1 LRVQRKLIDGTT
13 YIIIEEE
20 DDTYPIFRIENL
32 TDDIAVWFVQKD
44 TNFDTEACML
54 APNTITPYAYSDT
67 SHQTPYLQLFFTKS
81 MDSQGLDLDRTIT
94 HLVSFETLGTRQ
106 SLEFISNG
114 KDIPLH
120 VTVKTDGCTRI
131 IRVGDKSGPIEE
143 RALAEIRD
151 ASIKRSRSSKQ
162 VKQNSSSEA
171 ESKEEEAKNQKVAYS
186 MMVKVN
192 EILVSF
198 VAKITEREENMMR
211 SMRKEIATFTVQ
223 DINYKKLYNT
233 EENLE
238 DIEFSI
244 MMIQIDN

>member
-1 LRVQRKLIDGTT
+1 
-13 YIIIEEE
+13 
-20 DDTYPIFRIENL
+20 
-32 TDDIAVWFVQKD
+32 
-44 TNFDTEACML
+44 M
-54 APNTITPYAYSDT
+54 
-67 SHQTPYLQLFFTKS
+67 
-81 MDSQGLDLDRTIT
+81 
-94 HLVSFETLGTRQ
+94 
-106 SLEFISNG
+106 
-114 KDIPLH
+114 H

-131 IRVGDKSGPIEE
+131 IRVGNKPGPIEE
-143 RALAEIRD
+143 RTLAEIRD
-151 ASIKRSRSSKQ
+151 ASIKRYRSSKQ
-162 VKQNSSSEA
+162 VKPNSTEA
-171 ESKEEEAKNQKVAYS
+171 ENKEEEEAKNQKVAYS

>member
-1 LRVQRKLIDGTT
+1 
-13 YIIIEEE
+13 
-20 DDTYPIFRIENL
+20 
-32 TDDIAVWFVQKD
+32 
-44 TNFDTEACML
+44 M
-54 APNTITPYAYSDT
+54 
-67 SHQTPYLQLFFTKS
+67 
-81 MDSQGLDLDRTIT
+81 
-94 HLVSFETLGTRQ
+94 
-106 SLEFISNG
+106 
-114 KDIPLH
+114 H

-244 MMIQIDN
+244 MMIQTDN

>member
-1 LRVQRKLIDGTT
+1 VLI
-13 YIIIEEE
+13 
-20 DDTYPIFRIENL
+20 
-32 TDDIAVWFVQKD
+32 
-44 TNFDTEACML
+44 
-54 APNTITPYAYSDT
+54 
-67 SHQTPYLQLFFTKS
+67 
-81 MDSQGLDLDRTIT
+81 
-94 HLVSFETLGTRQ
+94 
-106 SLEFISNG
+106 
-114 KDIPLH
+114 H

-131 IRVGDKSGPIEE
+131 IRIGNKPSAIEE
-143 RALAEIRD
+143 RTLADIRD
-151 ASIKRSRSSKQ
+151 ESIKRYRSSKQ
-162 VKQNSSSEA
+162 VKPNSTEA
-171 ESKEEEAKNQKVAYS
+171 GNKEEEAKNQKVAYS

-244 MMIQIDN
+244 MIIQIDN

>member
-1 LRVQRKLIDGTT
+1 
-13 YIIIEEE
+13 
-20 DDTYPIFRIENL
+20 
-32 TDDIAVWFVQKD
+32 
-44 TNFDTEACML
+44 M
-54 APNTITPYAYSDT
+54 
-67 SHQTPYLQLFFTKS
+67 
-81 MDSQGLDLDRTIT
+81 
-94 HLVSFETLGTRQ
+94 
-106 SLEFISNG
+106 
-114 KDIPLH
+114 
-120 VTVKTDGCTRI
+120 
-131 IRVGDKSGPIEE
+131 
-143 RALAEIRD
+143 
-151 ASIKRSRSSKQ
+151 KR
-162 VKQNSSSEA
+162 NSSSEA